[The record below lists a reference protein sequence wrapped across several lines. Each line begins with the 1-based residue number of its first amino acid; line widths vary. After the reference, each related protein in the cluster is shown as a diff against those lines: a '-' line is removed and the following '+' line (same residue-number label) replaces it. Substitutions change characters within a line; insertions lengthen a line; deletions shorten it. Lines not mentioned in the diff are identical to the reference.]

1 MITCKVVPLVICWFS
16 HLISSTYAPYIHT
29 IDANVLSMARPC
41 TPLAVCRR
49 RTAWLRR
56 PRDLL
61 SLKMGLVPENIRE
74 THKFDA
80 QKGNDQE
87 PLQVW
92 YLKNVEKNF
101 KAGLPSG
108 NLTVRYGK
116 IHLF

>member
-1 MITCKVVPLVICWFS
+1 
-16 HLISSTYAPYIHT
+16 
-29 IDANVLSMARPC
+29 
-41 TPLAVCRR
+41 
-49 RTAWLRR
+49 
-56 PRDLL
+56 
-61 SLKMGLVPENIRE
+61 MGLVPENIRE